1 MQTLE
6 EIVDEPLIQA
16 REEIERA
23 AMIEALIES
32 DLRDIERGSDLLR
45 QILMWGFDGYEHTDT
60 ITLRDEMKIR
70 GLEL

>member
-6 EIVDEPLIQA
+6 EIVDAPLIQA

-23 AMIEALIES
+23 AMIDALIES
-32 DLRDIERGSDLLR
+32 DLRDQIRADDLIR
-45 QILMWGFDGYEHTDT
+45 YILMWGFDGYEHTDT